1 MFFNIRDPSF
11 TQTNHPLRQDASKH
25 IPLVAGTVI
34 LIAGIVVGAA
44 GVRSFLTVP
53 GSIVLI
59 IISYIIYLACG
70 CAFSELREYISNLK
84 HLDDYQQTY
93 SNMVQGRG
101 YFKFSI
107 ECYHYETVWR
117 NKRTERRKVVT
128 HRAEE
133 IFHPSACFDESGKI

>member
-1 MFFNIRDPSF
+1 MFFNVRDPSF
-11 TQTNHPLRQDASKH
+11 TQTNHPFRQDASRH
-25 IPLVAGTVI
+25 IPLLAGTVI
-34 LIAGIVVGAA
+34 LIAGIAVGAA

-53 GSIVLI
+53 GSVILI

-70 CAFSELREYISNLK
+70 CAFSELREYLSNMK

-107 ECYHYETVWR
+107 QCYHYETVWR

-128 HRAEE
+128 HTA
-133 IFHPSACFDESGKI
+133 